1 MTQAIIVFL
10 LQVQHHGICPVIKRM
25 LSDLTLSICSV
36 QLPSQQLSNSLI
48 ADCNVQIQN
57 TQFCKEKSGAGT
69 ASQREALLKELAAA
83 YDAFSELKEH
93 LSEGAKFY
101 NDLTQVM

>member
-1 MTQAIIVFL
+1 
-10 LQVQHHGICPVIKRM
+10 VQK
-25 LSDLTLSICSV
+25 
-36 QLPSQQLSNSLI
+36 
-48 ADCNVQIQN
+48 QN

-69 ASQREALLKELAAA
+69 ASQREAVLKELAAA